1 MNKELKIYD
10 NTDYI
15 PKNVDRQYLNTDI
28 TTQMANTLLLQQL
41 VIQTQQQN
49 SIMLN
54 MMHNNNNNNYALP
67 YNKENNLLENII
79 KFLIIII
86 FLIWLFFG
94 LSGKG
99 WNPLI
104 SIPYFFKDVTQ
115 TYVLN
120 KDIIKEK
127 TDIKVCVGD
136 YPCVTEKD
144 NEKIIKEKL

>member
-15 PKNVDRQYLNTDI
+15 PKNVDRQYLNSDI

-54 MMHNNNNNNYALP
+54 MMHNNNNYELA

-104 SIPYFFKDVTQ
+104 SIPSFFKDVTQ
-115 TYVLN
+115 TYILN
-120 KDIIKEK
+120 TDIKKEK

-136 YPCVTEKD
+136 YPCVTENS